1 MGIKYLWDTNIVI
14 YYLEQQFPP
23 FAESFMDAMCMKYQ
37 PAISVITELELLCWK
52 STTKEDLKTL
62 NKFIST
68 IKVFE
73 LDKAIKSKAI
83 EVRKLY
89 KLKLPDAIIASTAL
103 VYKLTLLTRDI
114 NDFKNIKNL
123 KLLNPYCKEVSGLM
137 P

>member
-1 MGIKYLWDTNIVI
+1 MGIKHLWDTNIVI
-14 YYLEQQFPP
+14 YYLQQQFPP
-23 FAESFMDAMCMKYQ
+23 FAESFMDVVCMKHQ

-52 STTKEDLKTL
+52 SATKEDLKTL

-73 LDKAIKSKAI
+73 LDKDIKLKVI
-83 EVRKLY
+83 EVRKRY

-103 VYKLTLLTRDI
+103 VYKLTLLTRDV

-123 KLLNPYCKEVSGLM
+123 ELLNPFEECQE
-137 P
+137 